1 MHSSNMLGKRPGEGC
16 GYGDAGSSGCQG
28 AGAGFSA
35 SSANAA
41 RMAARSSSLG
51 SGLISIFI
59 ALQTKVMPR
68 SGRFEVYVG
77 LRVGVIAALFALLPV
92 GSAAA
97 SAHRAGSWALPEI
110 RVVTGAGL
118 MGTKS
123 PATFHPDAKLTNQA
137 LANLVFDLQ
146 RLLAPPAPPA
156 APVPPIAPPPVTTTT
171 DPAQTTTPTDTTATD
186 PTATDPTQTTTDPAT
201 TTTLATPPPAPPAH
215 APKVAQGAAAATMT
229 ALDAQLVDGVGL
241 DAAASAFASGA
252 RAAGLAIPDRFGNEV
267 VARLLGLRIDHPA
280 AQDYLELLPDD
291 PATRAE
297 AAYSAAQLLHSSGW
311 LVPVV
316 QGLADTFSL
325 PQYSPWQLRIINA
338 AVARIGMPYVW
349 GGTSDGH
356 EVDFG
361 VPARGGYD
369 CSGFVWRVYKLTSYP
384 GEGSLSSVLRGR
396 TTYVMSGEVP
406 HSELVNFANLQ
417 PADVIFFGAHGPRS
431 SPSEVDHM
439 GIYIG
444 NGWFIHSSGYGVAL
458 AQLSGWYRRE
468 FAWGRRPLREAGL
481 SG

>member
-1 MHSSNMLGKRPGEGC
+1 M
-16 GYGDAGSSGCQG
+16 
-28 AGAGFSA
+28 GF
-35 SSANAA
+35 
-41 RMAARSSSLG
+41 R
-51 SGLISIFI
+51 I
-59 ALQTKVMPR
+59 
-68 SGRFEVYVG
+68 
-77 LRVGVIAALFALLPV
+77 GVIAVVVALLPV

-97 SAHRAGSWALPEI
+97 SGNRAGSWALPEI
-110 RVVTGAGL
+110 RVVTGVGL

-146 RLLAPPAPPA
+146 RLLGPPAPPA
-156 APVPPIAPPPVTTTT
+156 PAPPVTTTT
-171 DPAQTTTPTDTTATD
+171 DPTQTTSPTTTTAVD
-186 PTATDPTQTTTDPAT
+186 PAATDPTQTTTVPAT
-201 TTTLATPPPAPPAH
+201 TTTVAAPAPAPPTQ
-215 APKVAQGAAAATMT
+215 APKVAHGAAAATMT
-229 ALDAQLVDGVGL
+229 TLDAQLVDGMGL
-241 DAAASAFASGA
+241 DAAANEFARGA

-297 AAYSAAQLLHSSGW
+297 AAYSAAQLMHSSGW
-311 LVPVV
+311 LAPVV

-325 PQYSPWQLRIINA
+325 PQYSTWQRRIIDA

-384 GEGSLSSVLRGR
+384 GEGDLSSTLRGR

-406 HSELVNFANLQ
+406 HSELIDFANLQ

-439 GIYIG
+439 GIYVG
-444 NGWFIHSSGYGVAL
+444 NGWFIHSSEYGVAL
-458 AQLSGWYRRE
+458 AQLTGWYRHE